1 MGAEFLAMMI
11 IIIYVGAV
19 AVLFLFVVMMLDIK
33 VAEFKGIIGTEI
45 GVAAMLAFFLF
56 ADLVVVIL
64 LGIKVI
70 IPVNHLQFILNPDIG
85 NAYAIGRVLYT
96 DFILPFQTAGLILFT
111 AMIASISLTF
121 RLRAGVK
128 RQKPGNQLQK
138 NKENS
143 LFFAQNTGK
152 SGLENLNYD
161 D

>member
-1 MGAEFLAMMI
+1 ML

-19 AVLFLFVVMMLDIK
+19 AVLFLFVVMMLNVKI
-33 VAEFKGIIGTEI
+33 AEFKGIIGTEI
-45 GVAAMLAFFLF
+45 GIATMIAFFLF
-56 ADLVVVIL
+56 VDLTVVVLI
-64 LGIKVI
+64 GTKVI
-70 IPVNHLQFILNPDIG
+70 IPVNNLQFTLNPDIG

-111 AMIASISLTF
+111 AMIASISLTL
-121 RLRAGVK
+121 RLRTGVK
-128 RQKPGNQLQK
+128 RQKPANQLNK

-143 LFFAQNTGK
+143 LFFAKNTGK